1 MTYSIVA
8 RDPNTGAL
16 GVATATGSVA
26 VGGFVPHVRYPV
38 GAIATQGAF
47 TNWLYGDRGL
57 ALLANDQTAEQVR
70 DRLIADDEGQ
80 AQRQL
85 LICDA
90 QGRTAAHTGTANLGE
105 KKHHC
110 TDNLALAGNILASE
124 QVIDA
129 MLDAYLS
136 HADWPLHER
145 LISALAAGEAEG
157 GDQRGTHSATVRVHS
172 PDKPPIDL
180 RVDWADAGCIDQ
192 LKALLNKTRAH
203 AFQAFLDGVPTHAH
217 PAKTGHVSDEEVR

>member
-8 RDPNTGAL
+8 RDPDNGSL

-26 VGGFVPHVRYPV
+26 VGGFVPHLRYPA

-57 ALLANDQTAEQVR
+57 ALLSSGHSAAQVR
-70 DRLIADDEGQ
+70 DRLVENDEGQ

-90 QGRTAAHTGTANLGE
+90 QGRTAAHTGDANLGE

-110 TDNLALAGNILASE
+110 AENLAIAGNILSSE
-124 QVIDA
+124 AVIDA
-129 MLDAYLS
+129 MLDAYQT

-145 LISALAAGEAEG
+145 LIAALAAAEAEG
-157 GDQRGTHSATVRVHS
+157 GDQRGTHSAAVRVHS
-172 PDKPPIDL
+172 PDKAPLDL

-192 LKALLNKTRAH
+192 LKALLTKTRAH
-203 AFQAFLDGVPTHAH
+203 AFQAFLDGVPTHSH
-217 PAKTGHVSDEEVR
+217 PSKTGHVSDEEVR